1 MTQKYSLLGWE
12 IDPASLRKLML
23 IGGGIALA
31 LTAFFLV
38 TAGEPNPAWP
48 KFWRVR
54 PLIIVPLAGAM
65 GGLCYYFMTQVFF
78 KNGWR
83 KTLAIILSL
92 IVYIIG
98 FWLGFVLG
106 FDGTYWN

>member
-1 MTQKYSLLGWE
+1 MTQKYNLFGWG

-23 IGGGIALA
+23 IGGGIALV
-31 LTAFFLV
+31 LTTFFLV
-38 TAGEPNPAWP
+38 TAGEPNPVWP
-48 KFWRVR
+48 KFWPVR

-78 KNGWR
+78 KSGWR
-83 KTLAIILSL
+83 KLLAIVLSV
-92 IVYIIG
+92 IIYIIG